1 MGQRVE
7 AKGRMMC
14 GKIILP
20 WERRWRAPDF
30 WPSKSLWR
38 TRGKGWGCFRPYQGL
53 SLVPC
58 CRPYSKSWSSSAQV
72 LFQGVDG
79 SGGKTCENPYTRSTP
94 VRVWSISSIGL
105 GRLSLQKNISMRLVN
120 QSAHLG
126 SRCQRMHCTH
136 GLNRTGYLITVKFCW
151 ADNWE
156 ALLRAWFSN
165 QDTSYLKRP
174 QSGLLARSET
184 GV

>member
-1 MGQRVE
+1 ME
-7 AKGRMMC
+7 K
-14 GKIILP
+14 L
-20 WERRWRAPDF
+20 F
-30 WPSKSLWR
+30 YH
-38 TRGKGWGCFRPYQGL
+38 GKGGGGHQILGLKGPSEGQEEKVGGVSDLIKACPL

-136 GLNRTGYLITVKFCW
+136 GLNRTGYLIRVKFCW
-151 ADNWE
+151 ADN
-156 ALLRAWFSN
+156 
-165 QDTSYLKRP
+165 
-174 QSGLLARSET
+174 
-184 GV
+184 